1 MATATQTAHT
11 EAGADAALE
20 LRPAE
25 QEILAEECP
34 AFAGSLRDP
43 SARAR
48 YLELAEAVRA
58 GVVPPGLVRAIETML
73 ELLLQTQRV
82 RLRHGPEAERALGEL
97 FSRTPRGAGLR
108 QAARDVSRAFEA
120 LSGQTIEKVSV
131 MAGPGRHT
139 LVFDTDRCRLT
150 LKLDGAGA
158 RVEKVEIGG

>member
-1 MATATQTAHT
+1 LGTTTETAPT

-25 QEILAEECP
+25 RGILIEECP
-34 AFAGSLRDP
+34 AFAGTLRDP

-48 YLELAEAVRA
+48 YVELDGAVRDGA
-58 GVVPPGLVRAIETML
+58 VPPHLVRSLETML

-82 RLRHGPEAERALGEL
+82 RLRHGPEAEPALTDL
-97 FSRTPRGAGLR
+97 FYRTPRGAGLR

-120 LSGQTIEKVSV
+120 LPGQTLENVSV
-131 MAGPGRHT
+131 LAGPGRHT

-150 LKLDGAGA
+150 LKLDAGGA
-158 RVEKVEIGG
+158 RVDKVKIGR